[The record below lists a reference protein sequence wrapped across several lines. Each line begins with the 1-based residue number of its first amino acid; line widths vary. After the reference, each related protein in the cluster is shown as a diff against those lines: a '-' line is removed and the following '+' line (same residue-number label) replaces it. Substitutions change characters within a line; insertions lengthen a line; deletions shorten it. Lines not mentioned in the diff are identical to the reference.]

1 MVGFRQKST
10 NHDGGFST
18 LPWSM
23 QSAFK
28 SVNKSWTE
36 NDSPFIFHHEKS
48 QTPPPKLMML
58 QSGALQ
64 HLEEV
69 KLIDDEKPEGIRV
82 VSDLMSNAIF
92 WCKYPPPKY
101 GSYGCLAYHP
111 QDIEDCR
118 KDLKLL
124 PMLLPGTI

>member
-1 MVGFRQKST
+1 MLVYVIKWCASRSECKQIQVFLQCHEASSYQFYCMVGFRQKST
-10 NHDGGFST
+10 NHNDGFST

-28 SVNKSWTE
+28 LVKKSWTE

-58 QSGALQ
+58 PSGALQ

-69 KLIDDEKPEGIRV
+69 TLIDDEEPAEGIRV
-82 VSDLMSNAIF
+82 VSDLMSNAML
-92 WCKYPPPKY
+92 WCK
-101 GSYGCLAYHP
+101 
-111 QDIEDCR
+111 
-118 KDLKLL
+118 
-124 PMLLPGTI
+124 